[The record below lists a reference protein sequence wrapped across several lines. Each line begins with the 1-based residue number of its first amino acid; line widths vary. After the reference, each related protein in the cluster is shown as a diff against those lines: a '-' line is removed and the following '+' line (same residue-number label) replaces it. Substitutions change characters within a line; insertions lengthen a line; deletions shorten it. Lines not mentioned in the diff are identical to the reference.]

1 VRVVIVEDS
10 LELAKILHSVISMY
24 VNDVTYATEIETA
37 LDLVAA
43 PTDILVCDLSLGRG
57 RGECVI
63 EAALAAHRA
72 TAVIVCSGGALNLS
86 AFKERASQFF
96 LLPKPFSNHEL
107 RWALY
112 RARTFAEATHTNQN
126 RQSESV

>member
-1 VRVVIVEDS
+1 MRVVIVEDS
-10 LELAKILHSVISMY
+10 LELAKILHSVIALY
-24 VNDVTYATEIETA
+24 INDVTYTTEIKPA
-37 LDLVAA
+37 LELVS
-43 PTDILVCDLSLGRG
+43 THVDILVCDLGLGRG
-57 RGECVI
+57 RGEPVI
-63 EAALAAHRA
+63 EAALSANKN

-126 RQSESV
+126 RQSDSV